1 MRVENQSRFLF
12 VWLIVIVFGLLWTNI
27 SRSAPIDLKT
37 VEVAYLF
44 DEGKGNVAK
53 DISENGRDGDISGAG
68 YVKGVFGTCLDYDG
82 KDDNLVVPGYA
93 GVGGTDPRTVVFWFK
108 AGDTREHSWVKWGPN
123 LTGEKY
129 YVRAHL
135 RGAECNLRIEVA
147 GGQNFGADNV
157 CDKEWHHMAV
167 VFPKGSD
174 AVKDHDLYV
183 DGKLQSKEGNDQ
195 AMDTNDEAQE
205 VNMGDFL
212 AHHQFMF
219 GLFDEVAIF
228 NVDLSEDQIKAIMDN
243 GLQAALGVDPQ
254 GKLATSWAMIKTY

>member
-1 MRVENQSRFLF
+1 MSVINWGKSA
-12 VWLIVIVFGLLWTNI
+12 LIGLILIAFGLLVAG
-27 SRSAPIDLKT
+27 SSHSAVLDPKT

-44 DEGKGNVAK
+44 DEGKGNTAK
-53 DISENGRDGDISGAG
+53 DISENGRDGDISGAK

-82 KDDNLVVPGYA
+82 KDDNLVVTGYA
-93 GVGGTDPRTVVFWFK
+93 GIGGTDPRTTVFWFK

-129 YVRAHL
+129 YIRSHL
-135 RGAECNLRIEVA
+135 RGAECNLRVEVA
-147 GGQNFGADNV
+147 GGQNYGADNV
-157 CDKEWHHMAV
+157 CDKERHHMAV

-183 DGKLQSKEGNDQ
+183 DGELQSKEGNDQ
-195 AMDTNDEAQE
+195 AMDTNDKDQE

-212 AHHQFMF
+212 AHHNFMF

-228 NVDLSEDQIKAIMDN
+228 NVDLTEDQIKAIMDN

-254 GKLATSWAMIKTY
+254 GKLATSWGMLKKY

>member
-1 MRVENQSRFLF
+1 MKLGNQGGFAL
-12 VWLIVIVFGLLWTNI
+12 VWLIIITFGLVFIDI
-27 SRSAPIDLKT
+27 SYTAPIDIET
-37 VEVAYLF
+37 VEVGYLF
-44 DEGKGNVAK
+44 DEGNGNVAK
-53 DISENGRDGDISGAG
+53 DISENGRNGDISGAK
-68 YVKGVFGTCLDYDG
+68 YVKGVFGTCLEYDG
-82 KDDNLVVPGYA
+82 NDDNLVVTGYA

-228 NVDLSEDQIKAIMDN
+228 NVDLTEDQIKAIMDN

>member
-1 MRVENQSRFLF
+1 MRVKSWSGSALIG
-12 VWLIVIVFGLLWTNI
+12 LIVITFGLSVAGI
-27 SRSAPIDLKT
+27 GYSAVLDPKT

-44 DEGKGNVAK
+44 DEGKGTVAK
-53 DISENGRDGDISGAG
+53 DISGNARDGDISGAK
-68 YVKGVFGTCLDYDG
+68 YTKGVFGTCLDYDG
-82 KDDNLVVPGYA
+82 KDDNLVVTGYA
-93 GVGGTDPRTVVFWFK
+93 GIGGTDPRTTVFWFK

-129 YVRAHL
+129 YVRAHI
-135 RGAECNLRIEVA
+135 RGAECNLRVEVA
-147 GGQNFGADNV
+147 GGQNYGADNV

-183 DGKLQSKEGNDQ
+183 DGELQSKEGNDQ
-195 AMDTNDEAQE
+195 AMDTNDKDQE

-212 AHHQFMF
+212 AHHSFMF

-228 NVDLSEDQIKAIMDN
+228 SVDLTKNQIEAIMNN

-254 GKLATSWAMIKTY
+254 AKLTTTWGMLKKY

>member
-1 MRVENQSRFLF
+1 MYVKNRGKSILVL
-12 VWLIVIVFGLLWTNI
+12 LITITFGLLITSI
-27 SRSAPIDLKT
+27 SYAAVLDLNT

-44 DEGKGNVAK
+44 DEGKGTVAK
-53 DISENGRDGDISGAG
+53 DISKNGRDGEISGAK

-82 KDDNLVVPGYA
+82 KDDNIVVTGYA
-93 GVGGTDPRTVVFWFK
+93 GVGGTDPRTTVFWFK

-123 LTGEKY
+123 TPGEKY

-147 GGQNFGADNV
+147 GGQNYGADDV

-174 AVKDHDLYV
+174 SVKDHDLYV
-183 DGKLQSKEGNDQ
+183 DGKLQSKEGTDVP
-195 AMDTNDEAQE
+195 MDTNDKDQE

-228 NVDLSEDQIKAIMDN
+228 SVDLTEDQITAIMDN

-254 GKLATSWAMIKTY
+254 GKLATSWGMIKKY

>member
-1 MRVENQSRFLF
+1 MSVRSWSESVLIG
-12 VWLIVIVFGLLWTNI
+12 LIVITFGLLVVSN
-27 SRSAPIDLKT
+27 SYSAVLDPKT

-44 DEGKGNVAK
+44 DEGKGNTAK
-53 DISENGRDGDISGAG
+53 DISENGRDGDISGAK

-82 KDDNLVVPGYA
+82 KDDNLVVTGYA
-93 GVGGTDPRTVVFWFK
+93 GIGGTDPRTTVFWFK

-129 YVRAHL
+129 YIRAHL
-135 RGAECNLRIEVA
+135 RGAECNLRVEVA
-147 GGQNFGADNV
+147 GGQNYGADNV
-157 CDKEWHHMAV
+157 CDEEWHHMAV

-183 DGKLQSKEGNDQ
+183 DGKLQTKEGTDQ

-212 AHHQFMF
+212 AHHLFMF

-228 NVDLSEDQIKAIMDN
+228 NVDLTEDQIKAIMDN

-254 GKLATSWAMIKTY
+254 GKLATSWGMIKQY

>member
-1 MRVENQSRFLF
+1 MRIESRYRFILM
-12 VWLIVIVFGLLWTNI
+12 WLVVITFGLLVA
-27 SRSAPIDLKT
+27 SSSYSAVLDPKT

-53 DISENGRDGDISGAG
+53 DISGNNRDGDISGAS
-68 YVKGVFGTCLDYDG
+68 YAKGVFGTCLDYDG
-82 KDDNLVVPGYA
+82 KDDNLVVTGYA
-93 GVGGTDPRTVVFWFK
+93 GIGGTDPRTTVFWFK

-129 YVRAHL
+129 YIRAHL
-135 RGAECNLRIEVA
+135 RGGGCNLRIEVA
-147 GGQNFGADNV
+147 GGQNFGEDEV
-157 CDKEWHHMAV
+157 CDEEWHHMAV

-183 DGKLQSKEGNDQ
+183 DGKLQAKEGNDQ

-228 NVDLSEDQIKAIMDN
+228 NVDLTEKQITAIMDN

-254 GKLATSWAMIKTY
+254 AKLATTWGMIKKY

>member
-1 MRVENQSRFLF
+1 MKVRSRGRLTV
-12 VWLIVIVFGLLWTNI
+12 VWLSVVIFGLVVMDI
-27 SRSAPIDLKT
+27 SHAAPINKAT

-228 NVDLSEDQIKAIMDN
+228 SVDLTKDQIEAIMDN

>member
-1 MRVENQSRFLF
+1 MKLESRDSFAL
-12 VWLIVIVFGLLWTNI
+12 VWLIVATFGLLVTSI
-27 SRSAPIDLKT
+27 SDAAILDPKT

-44 DEGKGNVAK
+44 DEGKGTVAK
-53 DISENGRDGDISGAG
+53 DISENGRDGEISGAK
-68 YVKGVFGTCLDYDG
+68 YTKGVFGTCLDYDG
-82 KDDNLVVPGYA
+82 KDDNLIVAGYA
-93 GVGGTDPRTVVFWFK
+93 GVGGTDPRTTVFWFK

-129 YVRAHL
+129 YIRAHI
-135 RGAECNLRIEVA
+135 RGAECNLRVEVA
-147 GGQNFGADNV
+147 GGQNYGADNV

-183 DGKLQSKEGNDQ
+183 DGELQSKEGNDQ
-195 AMDTNDEAQE
+195 AMDTNAKDQE

-228 NVDLSEDQIKAIMDN
+228 NVDLTEKQIKAIMDN

-254 GKLATSWAMIKTY
+254 GKLATSWGMLKKY

>member
-1 MRVENQSRFLF
+1 MSVGNQSKFLF
-12 VWLIVIVFGLLWTNI
+12 VWLMVVVFGLVWINS
-27 SRSAPIDLKT
+27 SRAAPLDLKT

-53 DISENGRDGDISGAG
+53 DISGNGRDGDISGAK
-68 YVKGVFGTCLDYDG
+68 YVKGKFGTCLDYDG
-82 KDDNLVVPGYA
+82 EDDNLVVTDYA

-108 AGDTREHSWVKWGPN
+108 AGDVREHSWVKWGPN

-135 RGAECNLRIEVA
+135 RGGGCNLRIEVA
-147 GGQNFGADNV
+147 GGQNFGADEV
-157 CDKEWHHMAV
+157 CDEKWHHLAV

-183 DGKLQSKEGNDQ
+183 DGKLQTKEGNDQ

-212 AHHQFMF
+212 AHHEFMF

-228 NVDLSEDQIKAIMDN
+228 SVDLSEDQISAIMKN

-254 GKLATSWAMIKTY
+254 GKLTTSWAMIKTY